1 MSDSETSSSDN
12 FEDAV
17 ESVELS
23 QDPTSRAKRNTMR
36 RGERPPGV
44 TDPELHESSP
54 AVEDKIEIMTG
65 DQLADNDGRWRRLE
79 NLRRRGEVGGGEDS
93 PGQESPL
100 NVTSTTPADSRE
112 SSVEGIYLSG
122 VRSHHPFK
130 VVECDSRSV
139 QSDSKSHRSSVS
151 DVRQSLI
158 PDIVSSTKTARVSS
172 VTTLTT
178 PVTPTTSI
186 TTSDTVMG
194 PPSLPLAPPRRKKT
208 STSTTTTPLSEAK
221 AQVSTTEKPFLS
233 SEVVKLA
240 SPACQL
246 VSQEVEQLSV
256 HSLNLSSATRGDF
269 VVRPQDEESRR
280 GEQER
285 KMSAEVVSVNQDPGG
300 GTTGEETASGGGGG
314 RGSLGR
320 VKSGG
325 SGGYHSGGSGGQ
337 HSNRSQALS
346 GRGSAESRK
355 SAGGSGGGSDG
366 GMVKQMG
373 LFVRTK
379 SDSGKRLTDQ
389 QILQQIKVRDLD
401 TGTEMDLAAAENLI
415 PRHIDPMSKHI
426 IRQRFT
432 ENHCIIYRVHVR
444 GD

>member
-1 MSDSETSSSDN
+1 M
-12 FEDAV
+12 

-23 QDPTSRAKRNTMR
+23 QSPTSRAKRNTMK
-36 RGERPPGV
+36 RGERPPPPAGQ
-44 TDPELHESSP
+44 EWSP
-54 AVEDKIEIMTG
+54 VVEEKIELIAADG
-65 DQLADNDGRWRRLE
+65 LADNDGRWRRLE
-79 NLRRRGEVGGGEDS
+79 NLRRRGEAGAGEDS

-100 NVTSTTPADSRE
+100 NLTSTTPADSRE

-158 PDIVSSTKTARVSS
+158 PDIVSSTKTARVSC

-208 STSTTTTPLSEAK
+208 STSTTPTGVTEARARVSSSTP
-221 AQVSTTEKPFLS
+221 EKPSLPA
-233 SEVVKLA
+233 EVVKSA
-240 SPACQL
+240 SPASQL
-246 VSQEVEQLSV
+246 VSQEAEQLSV
-256 HSLNLSSATRGDF
+256 HNLNLSSATRGEF

-285 KMSAEVVSVNQDPGG
+285 KVSAELVSVNQDPAGG
-300 GTTGEETASGGGGG
+300 NIGEETAGG

-325 SGGYHSGGSGGQ
+325 SGGGGGGVGAGAGAGGGGGGYHSGGSGGQ

-355 SAGGSGGGSDG
+355 SGGGSGGSDG

-426 IRQRFT
+426 IRFGSVKK
-432 ENHCIIYRVHVR
+432 NY
-444 GD
+444 

>member
-1 MSDSETSSSDN
+1 M
-12 FEDAV
+12 
-17 ESVELS
+17 
-23 QDPTSRAKRNTMR
+23 
-36 RGERPPGV
+36 
-44 TDPELHESSP
+44 
-54 AVEDKIEIMTG
+54 
-65 DQLADNDGRWRRLE
+65 
-79 NLRRRGEVGGGEDS
+79 
-93 PGQESPL
+93 
-100 NVTSTTPADSRE
+100 
-112 SSVEGIYLSG
+112 VEGIYLSG

-158 PDIVSSTKTARVSS
+158 PDIVSSTKTARVGS
-172 VTTLTT
+172 VTTITT

-208 STSTTTTPLSEAK
+208 STSTTTTPLSETK

-233 SEVVKLA
+233 PEVVKLV

-300 GTTGEETASGGGGG
+300 GTTGEEAAGGGGGG
-314 RGSLGR
+314 R
-320 VKSGG
+320 
-325 SGGYHSGGSGGQ
+325 
-337 HSNRSQALS
+337 A
-346 GRGSAESRK
+346 RG
-355 SAGGSGGGSDG
+355 
-366 GMVKQMG
+366 
-373 LFVRTK
+373 
-379 SDSGKRLTDQ
+379 
-389 QILQQIKVRDLD
+389 
-401 TGTEMDLAAAENLI
+401 
-415 PRHIDPMSKHI
+415 PW
-426 IRQRFT
+426 
-432 ENHCIIYRVHVR
+432 
-444 GD
+444 

>member
-23 QDPTSRAKRNTMR
+23 QSPTSRAKRNTMR
-36 RGERPPGV
+36 SGERPPGGPG
-44 TDPELHESSP
+44 PEQHEASP

-79 NLRRRGEVGGGEDS
+79 NLRRRGEAGGGEDR

-151 DVRQSLI
+151 DVRQSLV
-158 PDIVSSTKTARVSS
+158 PDIVSSTKTARLSC

-194 PPSLPLAPPRRKKT
+194 PPPSLPLAPPRRKKT
-208 STSTTTTPLSEAK
+208 STSTTSTPLSEVR
-221 AQVSTTEKPFLS
+221 AQVSTTEKPSLS
-233 SEVVKLA
+233 PEVVKAA

-256 HSLNLSSATRGDF
+256 HNLNLSAATRGEF

-285 KMSAEVVSVNQDPGG
+285 KVSAELGTVNQDPAG
-300 GTTGEETASGGGGG
+300 GTQGEETAGAGGG

-320 VKSGG
+320 GKTGG
-325 SGGYHSGGSGGQ
+325 SGPGGGAGAAGGGAGGYHSGGSGGQ

-355 SAGGSGGGSDG
+355 SGGGSGGSDG

-401 TGTEMDLAAAENLI
+401 TGTEMDLAAAENMI

-426 IRQRFT
+426 IR
-432 ENHCIIYRVHVR
+432 
-444 GD
+444 